1 MHLTA
6 LPYTYIDLALNPLT
20 IPSIYVDLAV
30 KPFIDSL
37 RNYALRWQ
45 ICIYIL

>member
-6 LPYTYIDLALNPLT
+6 LPYTYIDLALKPLT
-20 IPSIYVDLAV
+20 IPPIYVDLAV
-30 KPFIDSL
+30 KPLIDSL